1 MAAQLMV
8 FLTMISLLS
17 AQGCKTYG
25 TSHTKASSKVDEV
38 QITTGGIIDAASRGD
53 LDKVKKILGQRPD
66 LVNARDSNGATPL
79 HMAANPL
86 SKGLIRAFGNYPET
100 VSLLLQSGAA
110 VNAKNKDGDTPLH
123 DAAYFQGW
131 DTNRE
136 RITIKGRI
144 VYPGELA
151 SEIIRLLISNGA
163 DIEAKSESNAQAT
176 PLHHAVAHGLRET
189 VVVLVQ
195 SGANI
200 NARLSAGGGRLT
212 PLDIARE
219 SNRLDIMK
227 FLKSHGAK
235 GKDQLQ

>member
-1 MAAQLMV
+1 VSAKLMV
-8 FLTMISLLS
+8 LFAGMSLLFV
-17 AQGCKTYG
+17 QGCTTYG
-25 TSHTKASSKVDEV
+25 TSHTKATKKVDEV
-38 QITTGGIIDAASRGD
+38 QITAGGIMDAAGQGD
-53 LDKVKKILGQRPD
+53 VEKVKKILSQKPD

-86 SKGLIRAFGNYPET
+86 SKGLNRAFGNYLET
-100 VSLLLQSGAA
+100 IFLLVRSGAEI
-110 VNAKNKDGDTPLH
+110 NAKNKDGETPLH

-136 RITIKGRI
+136 RITMRGRI
-144 VYPGELA
+144 VSPGELA
-151 SEIIRLLISNGA
+151 TEIIQLLISSGA
-163 DIEAKSESNAQAT
+163 DIEAKSESNVQAT
-176 PLHHAVAHGLRET
+176 PLHHAVAHGLKESA
-189 VVVLVQ
+189 VVLVQ

-200 NARLSAGGGRLT
+200 NARLSAGGGKLT

-219 SNRLDIMK
+219 TNRFDIVK